1 MPNQTDD
8 LVGKIGSILSD
19 KESLKQLGELAAMLG
34 FPPPDNETPQSG
46 GNQGVFQPT
55 AGTQNSL
62 PPQQSQGFD
71 LSKLMSMASMLQGFN
86 SEDDNIRLIL
96 ALKPL
101 LSEDKRAK
109 ADRAVKILKLIN
121 LLPLIKDSGL
131 LGGDF
136 LGIL

>member
-1 MPNQTDD
+1 MPNQSDD

-34 FPPPDNETPQSG
+34 FPPPGEEAPKASG
-46 GNQGVFQPT
+46 GSTGFQPT
-55 AGTQNSL
+55 PGSQKPL
-62 PPQQSQGFD
+62 PAQQSEGFD
-71 LSKLMSMASMLQGFN
+71 ISKLMSVASMLQGFN

-101 LSEDKRAK
+101 LSEEKRIK
-109 ADRAVKILKLIN
+109 ADRAVKILKIIN
-121 LLPLIKDSGL
+121 LLPLIKESGL

>member
-1 MPNQTDD
+1 MPNESDD
-8 LVGKIGSILSD
+8 LVEKIGSILSD

-34 FPPPDNETPQSG
+34 FPPPAGETSQPVNSSG
-46 GNQGVFQPT
+46 TFSQTGVQK
-55 AGTQNSL
+55 AL
-62 PPQQSQGFD
+62 PPQQSEGFD
-71 LSKLMSMASMLQGFN
+71 ISKLMSMASMLQGLN

-109 ADRAVKILKLIN
+109 ADRAVKILKIIN
-121 LLPLIKDSGL
+121 LLPLIKESGL

>member
-1 MPNQTDD
+1 MPNPTDD
-8 LVGKIGSILSD
+8 LAEKIGSILSD

-34 FPPPDNETPQSG
+34 FPPPPEESGQSNVNMG
-46 GNQGVFQPT
+46 GFPPT
-55 AGTQNSL
+55 AGDSKALTSA
-62 PPQQSQGFD
+62 PADGFD
-71 LSKLMSMASMLQGFN
+71 ISKLMGMASMLQGFN

-101 LSEDKRAK
+101 LSEEKRIK
-109 ADRAVKILKLIN
+109 ADRAVKILKIIN
-121 LLPLIKDSGL
+121 LLPLLKESGL